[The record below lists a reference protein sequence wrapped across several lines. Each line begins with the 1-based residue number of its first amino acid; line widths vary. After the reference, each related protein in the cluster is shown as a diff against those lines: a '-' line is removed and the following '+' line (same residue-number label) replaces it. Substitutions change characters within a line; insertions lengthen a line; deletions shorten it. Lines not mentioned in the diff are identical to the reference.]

1 MTHSVE
7 GWAVQYKAR
16 NNKWCFDTEHD
27 GNVLFHARQDGAKHH
42 RMGLSEINAYRL
54 ETRIVRVRQTTEVI
68 EG

>member
-1 MTHSVE
+1 MKHTTH

-16 NNKWCFDTEHD
+16 NHKWCFDTEHD
-27 GNVLFHARQDGAKHH
+27 GNVVFHARQDGAKHH
-42 RMGLSEINAYRL
+42 KGLLSETNAYRI